1 MTRSTATL
9 WGKGENYALTWT
21 GTTVSLNRKNM
32 KMNYIMSYTKIN
44 SEWNKDKYEKQN
56 QTNAFQHEK
65 KTENKKQEN
74 IFITLRQGRGS

>member
-1 MTRSTATL
+1 
-9 WGKGENYALTWT
+9 
-21 GTTVSLNRKNM
+21 M

-44 SEWNKDKYEKQN
+44 SEWNKDKYEKGN

-65 KTENKKQEN
+65 KQKTKKQEN